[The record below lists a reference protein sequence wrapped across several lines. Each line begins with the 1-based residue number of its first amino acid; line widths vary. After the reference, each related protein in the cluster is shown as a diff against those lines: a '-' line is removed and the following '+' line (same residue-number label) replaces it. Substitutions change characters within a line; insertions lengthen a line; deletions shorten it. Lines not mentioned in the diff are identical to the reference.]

1 MGDPKTSLA
10 QFQKALPYFNE
21 SPKEKAS
28 IQKEIQDLT
37 PSKKD
42 MPPPKKDSK

>member
-1 MGDPKTSLA
+1 M
-10 QFQKALPYFNE
+10 
-21 SPKEKAS
+21 PKERAS
-28 IQKEIQDLT
+28 IQKEIGDLT